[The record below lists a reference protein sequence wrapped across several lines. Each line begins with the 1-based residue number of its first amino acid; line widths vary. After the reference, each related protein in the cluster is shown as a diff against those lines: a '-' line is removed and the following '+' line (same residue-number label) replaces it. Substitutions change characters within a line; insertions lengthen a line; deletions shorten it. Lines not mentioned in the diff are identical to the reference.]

1 MMPPHDHATELTAAV
16 GTPRAKPGRLD
27 GALLVMV
34 FTALVVLPPVG
45 HHLVAKSDEARFVL
59 LARDMLERGAWFT
72 AEVEGQQYRNKPP
85 LFPWTI
91 ALLSRVRGAVTEGT
105 AQLPAAVAAIAAA
118 LFTFLLGDRLFGR
131 RAGLWAALMLA
142 TSANFFIHSQLVL
155 PDMLVLAF
163 TTLASYAFWRAASE
177 PGNRRAL
184 VGFHA
189 ALAFAVFAKGPVGL
203 LPVLVAAAWLVAE
216 HGPRGLARL
225 WSPGG
230 IAVFVVVTLAWLG
243 PFLASGSQSFG
254 ESVVWEDWL
263 AWYLAWPAP
272 RRILAFLG
280 DALVGFLPW
289 TLLLFLALGPAI
301 RARRDP
307 AVRFALLSFALPLLV
322 IVLSRARLVRYLLPI
337 YPAAAL
343 LTGWWAD
350 TRGAERT
357 TLGRLV
363 GWTALSAAVAAAA
376 LFPLVSTIEGIGIP
390 QDPALARK
398 ALPALAGGL
407 LLGLVFLFGLRDGR
421 PGLLVRGGVLVMAVL
436 LGYGA
441 WLVNGW
447 TEQTEDFRV
456 VVRTLR
462 RHAPDGQIL
471 VFTEAKLLPM
481 DFYFGR
487 ELPRTLTVDG
497 LRAYL
502 ARTDRPTVL
511 IDEQDLRVTPRE
523 LAQDLR
529 VLDTLR
535 IHEQSLYI
543 LGCSGRERAAGSP
556 RCIGRE
562 PPRHCDG
569 CVAPAS
575 VVPEPEFAA
584 AGSVSA
590 SGPRLLRLTCV
601 EPGGAARG

>member
-1 MMPPHDHATELTAAV
+1 
-16 GTPRAKPGRLD
+16 
-27 GALLVMV
+27 MV
-34 FTALVVLPPVG
+34 FTALLVLPPVG
-45 HHLVAKSDEARFVL
+45 HHLIVKSDEARFVL
-59 LARDMLERGAWFT
+59 LARDMVARGAWFS

-91 ALLSRVRGAVTEGT
+91 ALLSKLRGAVTEGT
-105 AQLPAAVAAIAAA
+105 AQIPAALAAIAAA
-118 LFTFLLGDRLFGR
+118 LCTFLLGDQLFGR

-142 TSANFFIHSQLVL
+142 TSASFFIHSQQVL

-163 TTLASYAFWRAASE
+163 ATLSSYAFWRAMSE
-177 PGNRRAL
+177 PGHPRAL
-184 VGFHA
+184 VGFYA
-189 ALAFAVFAKGPVGL
+189 ALAFAVFSKGPVGL
-203 LPVLVAAAWLVAE
+203 LPLLVAAAWLVVE
-216 HGPRGLARL
+216 HGVRALARL

-230 IAVFVVVTLAWLG
+230 VAVFTAVTLAWLG

-280 DALVGFLPW
+280 DAFAGFLPW
-289 TLLLFLALGPAI
+289 TLLLLLAISPAV

-307 AVRFALLSFALPLLV
+307 AVRFALLSFVIPLVV
-322 IVLSRARLVRYLLPI
+322 IILSRARLARYLLPV

-343 LTGWWAD
+343 LVGWWAD
-350 TRGAERT
+350 AHGTERSR
-357 TLGRLV
+357 LGRVV
-363 GWTALSAAVAAAA
+363 GWMALAAA
-376 LFPLVSTIEGIGIP
+376 LATVALVPFVSMLGDTEIP
-390 QDPALARK
+390 RDPDLAWKAFPALV
-398 ALPALAGGL
+398 GGV
-407 LLGLVFLFGLRDGR
+407 LLGLVFLLGLKNGR
-421 PGLLVRGGVLVMAVL
+421 PGLLVRSGVLLMALL

-447 TEQTEDFRV
+447 TEKTEDFRV

-462 RHAPDGQIL
+462 RHAPEGQIL
-471 VFTEAKLLPM
+471 VFTAAKLLPL

-502 ARTDRPTVL
+502 ASTSRPTVL
-511 IDEQDLRVTPRE
+511 IDEQDIQLTPRE
-523 LAQDLR
+523 LLQDLR

-543 LGCSGRERAAGSP
+543 LGCAARERAAGSP
-556 RCIGRE
+556 RCAGAE
-562 PPRHCDG
+562 PLQR
-569 CVAPAS
+569 
-575 VVPEPEFAA
+575 
-584 AGSVSA
+584 
-590 SGPRLLRLTCV
+590 
-601 EPGGAARG
+601 